1 MLLAPQHARSSLSLL
16 PLRYVF
22 VLLLLL
28 SLLPLLPQQ
37 LPLPAPIQTGPAQ
50 TGLLAQQIGRLPLV
64 FEPAAEAGRFQARGL
79 GGMLFF
85 SPAAVLLTGADSDD
99 FLVRFVGADPA
110 ASIEAAE
117 PLPGRVSRFLGSDPA
132 GWQRGLPTS
141 AALVYRQLYP
151 GVDLRYDGAQEGL
164 KGTYL
169 LTPGAD
175 PARIRWRYEGAG
187 GVRLD
192 PSGDLRIGLGARELV
207 ERAPVAW
214 QEVDG
219 ARVPVQAAFALASD
233 GSVGFRLGLYDPRLP
248 LTIDPTLQFSTYLG
262 GPGFD
267 AIGDIT
273 LDAQGNI
280 YAVGTT
286 HASGFPLRNPLQPAF
301 GSGTDAVLLKLSPD
315 GATLLWSTYLGGFG
329 DDEGVSVLVDQQGV
343 AVVGN
348 TTSPNFPAT
357 RPQKGNGG
365 DWDIFVARVDSSGQT
380 LAWSGVLA
388 GTRRDVVRDAALD
401 AAGRVTLIGHT
412 QSADFAPGAGP
423 VYQPAL
429 PDGNSAV
436 VAQLSP
442 DGSALTFRTFLGG
455 TNAALGAA
463 IAIAPDGGLVVA
475 GLTHGGFPIKN
486 PLPGMQVFRGGV
498 NDGFVAKLT
507 PGATDLVWSTYLGGS
522 GGEGVNDLAL
532 DSAGTIYVTGA
543 TDSGDFPR
551 VGSSQPTAG
560 RDGFVSK
567 ISADGRLLL
576 YSALQGGSGA
586 DELSRIEL
594 DPQGTIYLLGS
605 TLSTGIPL
613 VNAPLP
619 RPAENGWSNLLLIK
633 LSNDGQTT
641 LLRALLGGSSDDRT
655 NDGGALA
662 VSSAGRAVL
671 GAFTASADLP
681 LRNPLQTQITGNYD
695 ALLMA
700 VDTVDEAPPVVPR
713 VCDNSQVPPPVPAVP
728 ATGGLNLAVRHIEVS
743 QAIQCLT
750 NTIPLVARRPAVAR
764 VYVAVQNSTAAVPGV
779 TALLYASR
787 NGVLL
792 PGAPLAPYNPQG
804 QISAPPVPNRE
815 LAEHTLNFQLPAAWL
830 DAGPITL
837 WAEVNPLRS
846 VAEQRFDDNRSAQ
859 HNLTFYSVPD
869 LRVMVIPIAYQR
881 NGTGTITHPTVDQST
896 NFAMGGLINRYP
908 IARVQHQLH
917 SEVLF
922 TGDLGTEDGWYQLA
936 DLVAQIR
943 GRELTPENA
952 DMIFYGAVRI
962 GHAGYPA
969 NGVSVPSQPVA
980 AGQATNLY
988 IAAHEIGHTMGF
1000 LHVDCGYGRP
1010 TYDPDYPH
1018 TGGKIGQVGVD
1029 VYTRLVISAQS
1040 HDMMGYCSPYW
1051 ISDYT
1056 YLRIFR
1062 ILRARGA
1069 APRMLPA
1076 PQTDLLPDGQGF

>member
-1 MLLAPQHARSSLSLL
+1 MLLAPRPARPSLSLHPLTRVL
-16 PLRYVF
+16 PF
-22 VLLLLL
+22 LLLLA
-28 SLLPLLPQQ
+28 LLPLLPQQ
-37 LPLPAPIQTGPAQ
+37 MPPPAPIQSNPVQ
-50 TGLLAQQIGRLPLV
+50 TQQLAERIGQLPIV

-85 SPAAVLLTGADSDD
+85 GPAAVLLTGADSSD
-99 FLVRFVGADPA
+99 FGVRFVGADPA

-117 PLPGRVSRFLGSDPA
+117 PLPGRVSRFMGSDPA
-132 GWQRGLPTS
+132 RWQRGLPTS

-151 GVDLRYDGAQEGL
+151 GIDLRYDGAKEGL

-169 LTPGAD
+169 LAPGAD

-187 GVRLD
+187 DVRLD
-192 PSGDLRIGLGARELV
+192 PSGDLRIALGMRELV

-214 QEVDG
+214 QEIGG
-219 ARVPVQAAFALASD
+219 ARVPVPAAFALAAD
-233 GSVGFRLGLYDPRLP
+233 GSAGFQLGQYDPRLP

-267 AIGDIT
+267 SIGDIT

-280 YAVGTT
+280 YVTGTT
-286 HASGFPLRNPLQPAF
+286 HASGFPIKNPLQPEF
-301 GSGTDAVLLKLSPD
+301 GWGTDAVLFKLSPD
-315 GATLLWSTYLGGFG
+315 GTTLLWSTYLGGFG
-329 DDEGVSVLVDQQGV
+329 DDEGVSVLVDGQGV
-343 AVVGN
+343 AVLGN
-348 TTSPNFPAT
+348 TKSPNFPAT
-357 RPQKGNGG
+357 RPQKGPGG

-388 GTRRDVVRDAALD
+388 GTGRDVVGDAALD

-423 VYQPAL
+423 VYQPTL
-429 PDGNSAV
+429 PSGNSAL

-442 DGSALTFRTFLGG
+442 DGTTLTFRSFLGG
-455 TNAALGAA
+455 TNAALGSA

-475 GLTHGGFPIKN
+475 GMTQGVFPIKN
-486 PLPGMQVFRGGV
+486 PLPGMGVFRGGV

-507 PGATDLVWSTYLGGS
+507 PGATGLAWSTYLGGS

-532 DSAGTIYVTGA
+532 DSAGTIYVTGG
-543 TDSGDFPR
+543 TDSVDFPR
-551 VGSSQPTAG
+551 ANSSQNAG
-560 RDGFVSK
+560 GQDGFVSK
-567 ISADGRLLL
+567 ISADGRQLL
-576 YSALQGGSGA
+576 YSAFQGGSGA

-594 DPQGTIYLLGS
+594 DPQGNLYLLGS
-605 TLSTGIPL
+605 TRSTGIPL

-619 RPAENGWSNLLLIK
+619 RPAENNWSNLLLIK

-641 LLRALLGGSSDDRT
+641 LLRALLGGSGDDRT

-681 LRNPLQTQITGNYD
+681 LRNPLQSQIAGNYD

-700 VDTVDEAPPVVPR
+700 INTVDETPLVVPR
-713 VCDNSQVPPPVPAVP
+713 VCDNSVVPPPLPA

-743 QAIQCLT
+743 QAIQCQT
-750 NTIPLVARRPAVAR
+750 NTIPLVARRPAIAR
-764 VYVAVQNSTAAVPGV
+764 VYVAVQGSTAAVPGV

-792 PGAPLAPYNPQG
+792 PGAPLAPFNPQG
-804 QISAPPVPNRE
+804 QISAPPAPNRE
-815 LAEHTLNFQLPAAWL
+815 LAEHTLNFQLPAEWL
-830 DAGPITL
+830 EAGPITL
-837 WAEVNPLRS
+837 WAEVNPQRS
-846 VAEQRFDDNRSAQ
+846 VAEQRFDDNHSAH

-922 TGDLGTEDGWYQLA
+922 TGDLGTEDGWYELI
-936 DLVAQIR
+936 DLVAEIR
-943 GRELTPENA
+943 ARELTPENA

-962 GHAGYPA
+962 GHVDYPA
-969 NGVSVPSQPVA
+969 NGVARPFQPIA
-980 AGQATNLY
+980 AGQATNKY
-988 IAAHEIGHTMGF
+988 IAAHEIGHTLGF

-1010 TYDPDYPH
+1010 TYDPNYPH
-1018 TGGKIGQVGVD
+1018 AGGKIGQVGMD
-1029 VYTRLVISAQS
+1029 VYTRQVISAQS
-1040 HDMMGYCSPYW
+1040 HDMMGYCNPYW

-1056 YLRIFR
+1056 YLRIFQ

-1069 APRMLPA
+1069 APRMLPE
-1076 PQTDLLPDGQGF
+1076 PQTDLLPDGQGGF